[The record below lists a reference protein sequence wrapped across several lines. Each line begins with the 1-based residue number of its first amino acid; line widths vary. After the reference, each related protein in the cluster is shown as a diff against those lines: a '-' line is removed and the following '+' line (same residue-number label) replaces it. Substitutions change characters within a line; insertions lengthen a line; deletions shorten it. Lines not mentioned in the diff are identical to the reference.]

1 MTSGRSGVGMKA
13 VYVTKAFDP
22 QTGTPGEVQC
32 IETARPRVA
41 APDDVLIRVAY
52 ASLCG
57 SDAHYI
63 KDNLF
68 SLPVPFPAGHELS
81 GVIEDLGPAAE
92 AAGLRRGDH
101 VTGDFVLSC
110 GHCEACRLGMGQFCS
125 SPHVNGAAQAE
136 YIVWKAAQVYRLP
149 PELPLLEASL
159 FEPFTI
165 AVGAMDRAGL
175 KLGQRVFV
183 LGAGSIGQM
192 LLHLSARSGASLVGT
207 SVRTAWKRELA
218 LTMGADFAVDPTAES
233 LTGRVMQETQG
244 RGFDVVL
251 ESSGNLECARQALD
265 IVRPGGTVVFLSY
278 YPPGSVLPIDLYQ
291 TVVTKE
297 LTLKGMQLAQNS
309 WTRALALFPKMDL
322 RPLISNVYPL
332 EDCQQAYR
340 DLVSGQ
346 YLKLVLDCT
355 DQRFSTTTTI

>member
-1 MTSGRSGVGMKA
+1 MKA
-13 VYVTKAFDP
+13 VYVVKTCDSER
-22 QTGTPGEVQC
+22 GTPGQVAC
-32 IETARPRVA
+32 IEVEKPSVA
-41 APDDVLIRVAY
+41 APDDVLIHVAY

-68 SLPVPFPAGHELS
+68 PMAAPFPAGHELS

-101 VTGDFVLSC
+101 VTGNFVLGC
-110 GHCEACRLGMGQFCS
+110 GQCEACRLGRGQFCAA
-125 SPHVNGAAQAE
+125 PYVNGAAQAE

-149 PELPLLEASL
+149 PSVPLREGAL

-165 AVGAMDRAGL
+165 AVGAIDRAEL
-175 KLGQRVFV
+175 RPGQSVFV

-192 LLHLSARSGASLVGT
+192 LIQMAGRTGAALVGA
-207 SVRTAWKRELA
+207 SVRTPWKRELA
-218 LTMGADFAVDPTAES
+218 LHMGADFVVDPRAEDLTA
-233 LTGRVMQETQG
+233 RVRKETQG

-251 ESSGNLECARQALD
+251 ESSGSLECARQALE
-265 IVRPGGTVVFLSY
+265 IVSPGGTVVLLSY

-309 WTRALALFPKMDL
+309 WARALALFPRMDL
-322 RPLISNVYPL
+322 GALISKVYPL
-332 EDCQQAYR
+332 EECRQAYR
-340 DLVSGQ
+340 DLVSGR
-346 YLKLVLDCT
+346 YLKLLLDCSGNN
-355 DQRFSTTTTI
+355 DAKQQDIL